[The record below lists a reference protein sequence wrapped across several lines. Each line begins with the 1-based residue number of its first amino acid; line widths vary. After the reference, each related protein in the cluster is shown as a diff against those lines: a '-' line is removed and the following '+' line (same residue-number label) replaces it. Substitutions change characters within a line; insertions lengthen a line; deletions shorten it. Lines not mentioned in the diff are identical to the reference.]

1 MIDARVDFFEAAFC
15 DCRRSVR
22 LDDRMLELPVR
33 LSSPSFFSSCTRL
46 PCWGQDIL
54 FYYQGDPKKWTILGF
69 MQQKE
74 CSQSDEIQLRY
85 NKTD

>member
-33 LSSPSFFSSCTRL
+33 LSSLSFFSSCTRL

-54 FYYQGDPKKWTILGF
+54 FYHQGHPKKWFILDF
-69 MQQKE
+69 ATERM
-74 CSQSDEIQLRY
+74 
-85 NKTD
+85 